1 MRFLKSWTFGLAASA
16 LVGLTDPATASTVD
30 EVMERGLLR
39 CGVMNGGIGLSEIDT
54 NGHWRGFFP
63 EFCRSLAAAVLG
75 DAKAIE
81 FVEVNNVVRFEALNS
96 SAFDVLMSNTTWT
109 TSRDAKLDLAFTH
122 PLYFDGQGFLSH
134 SSLGATSI
142 AEVDRASVC
151 VSEGTTTIQNLRELI
166 ADHPGSLEVVAY
178 QSLEQVYESFF
189 SRECDLLTYDRIV
202 LMSQRLHRAANPNEY
217 VLFSDI
223 ISKEPLGPVVRGGD
237 QAWFDIVQWVMF
249 ATLIAEE
256 HGISQATLDSH
267 MNSEVPEVRRLLG
280 LDPGMGVNLGLRDDW
295 ALQALRQV
303 GSYKDIYDRTLG
315 DGSSM
320 KLERGL
326 NALWTDGGL
335 MYAPP
340 LR

>member
-1 MRFLKSWTFGLAASA
+1 VPYFSSCLLGLIALAMVGVAGPASA
-16 LVGLTDPATASTVD
+16 NTLEEVTD
-30 EVMERGLLR
+30 RGLLR

-54 NGHWRGFFP
+54 SGHWRGFFP

-75 DAKAIE
+75 DAEAVE
-81 FVEVNNVVRFEALNS
+81 FIEVNNVVRFEALNS
-96 SAFDVLMSNTTWT
+96 GAFDVLMSNTTWT

-134 SSLGATSI
+134 SSLGAASMSDVESASI
-142 AEVDRASVC
+142 C
-151 VSEGTTTIQNLRELI
+151 VSEGTTTIQNLRELVSK
-166 ADHPGSLEVVAY
+166 HPGTLKVVSF
-178 QSLEQVYESFF
+178 QSIEQVYESFF

-202 LMSQRLHRAANPNEY
+202 LMSQRLNRAADPDDFI
-217 VLFSDI
+217 LFTDI
-223 ISKEPLGPVVRGGD
+223 ISKEPLGPVVRGDD
-237 QAWFDIVQWVMF
+237 QDWFDVVQWVMY

-256 HGISQATLDSH
+256 HGISKATLDAYLD
-267 MNSEVPEVRRLLG
+267 SEVPEVRRLLG
-280 LDPGMGVNLGLRDDW
+280 LDPGMGDTLGLREDW

-315 DGSSM
+315 EESSM
-320 KLERGL
+320 KLDRGL

-335 MYAPP
+335 MYPPP

>member
-1 MRFLKSWTFGLAASA
+1 MRFLNSWIFGLAVSA
-16 LVGLTDPATASTVD
+16 TVGLTAPAAATTADDV
-30 EVMERGLLR
+30 VERGLLR
-39 CGVMNGGIGLSEIDT
+39 CGVINGGIGLSEIDT

-75 DAKAIE
+75 DAQAVE

-96 SAFDVLMSNTTWT
+96 SAFDILMSNTTWT

-142 AEVDRASVC
+142 AEVDNASIC

-166 ADHPGSLEVVAY
+166 AGHPGTLEVVAY

-202 LMSQRLHRAANPNEY
+202 LMSQRLHRAANPDDY
-217 VLFSDI
+217 ILFPDI
-223 ISKEPLGPVVRGGD
+223 ISKEPLGPVVRGDD
-237 QAWFDIVQWVMF
+237 QAWFDVVQWVMF

-256 HGISQATLDSH
+256 HGITQATLDDH
-267 MNSEVPEVRRLLG
+267 MDSDVPEVRRLLG
-280 LDPGMGVNLGLRDDW
+280 LDPGMGGNLGLRRDW

-315 DGSSM
+315 AGSSM
-320 KLERGL
+320 NLDRGL